1 MRDADLVP
9 RNFGAS
15 GCVPSSEMTRGTK
28 QAIAGTVVV
37 VAALA
42 GGWFGWDWYRQ
53 RSTRPE
59 VQAQR
64 IERRDL
70 VATVAASGKI
80 EPERLVN
87 ISADTMGRV
96 TELAVEEGQQVEQG
110 QFLMLIDPESAES
123 AVQRGA
129 AGLRAA
135 GESLNT
141 ARVAIETARANLEL
155 ALRDEERARELSRDR
170 IVSQADLDRAESA
183 VKVRRSELESRETEV
198 RAQQQRLEQETA
210 NLRSARH
217 VLSKVTIDA
226 PMSGMITRLSI
237 EAGETVLIG
246 TMNNPGTVLMTI
258 ADLSVILAVLEVDET
273 DIVDVRLGQEA
284 TVLID
289 AFPDLEFAGRVTK
302 IGSSAIQATN
312 SASSGDQRGTNFE
325 VEVTI
330 KDEIPGVR
338 PDFSC
343 TADITTAT
351 RARAVAVP
359 IQALTVRDVAAAEEV
374 EGVFVLQDGTAR
386 FRPVEVGIAGER
398 YFEVLSGLRE
408 GDEVITGPYSAVRE
422 LEDGDAV
429 TLDEDDDDEEDDR
442 SSA

>member
-1 MRDADLVP
+1 M
-9 RNFGAS
+9 
-15 GCVPSSEMTRGTK
+15 
-28 QAIAGTVVV
+28 
-37 VAALA
+37 VAVLA
-42 GGWFGWDWYRQ
+42 GGGFWWNRYRE
-53 RSTRPE
+53 RSARPE
-59 VQAQR
+59 VQAER

-96 TELAVEEGQQVEQG
+96 TELAVEEGQQVELG

-141 ARVAIETARANLEL
+141 ARVAIETARANLDL
-155 ALRDEERARELSRDR
+155 ALREEERARELSRDR
-170 IVSQADLDRAESA
+170 IVSQADLDRAESE
-183 VKVRRSELESRETEV
+183 VKVRRSQLEARETEV

-289 AFPDLEFAGRVTK
+289 AFPDREFAGRVTK
-302 IGSSAIQATN
+302 IGSSAIQAATN

-351 RARAVAVP
+351 RVDAVAVP
-359 IQALTVRDVAAAEEV
+359 IQALTVRDDAAVEER

-398 YFEVLSGLRE
+398 YFEVLSGLQE
-408 GDEVITGPYSAVRE
+408 GDEVITGPYAAVRE

-429 TLDEDDDDEEDDR
+429 ALDEDEDEDEDDR
-442 SSA
+442 SSS

>member
-1 MRDADLVP
+1 M
-9 RNFGAS
+9 
-15 GCVPSSEMTRGTK
+15 
-28 QAIAGTVVV
+28 I
-37 VAALA
+37 AALA
-42 GGWFGWDWYRQ
+42 GGGFWWNGYRE
-53 RSTRPE
+53 RSARPE
-59 VQAQR
+59 VQAER
-64 IERRDL
+64 IERRNL

-96 TELAVEEGQQVEQG
+96 TELAVEEGQQVELG

-123 AVQRGA
+123 AVQMGA

-135 GESLNT
+135 QESLNT
-141 ARVAIETARANLEL
+141 ARVAIETARANLDL
-155 ALRDEERARELSRDR
+155 ALREEERARELSRDR
-170 IVSQADLDRAESA
+170 IVSQADLDRAESE
-183 VKVRRSELESRETEV
+183 VKVRRSQLEARETEV
-198 RAQQQRLEQETA
+198 LVQQQRLEQETA

-284 TVLID
+284 TVRID
-289 AFPDLEFAGRVTK
+289 AFPDREFSGQVTK
-302 IGSSAIQATN
+302 IGSSAIQAATN
-312 SASSGDQRGTNFE
+312 PGSPGDQLGTNFE

-351 RARAVAVP
+351 RADAVAVP
-359 IQALTVRDVAAAEEV
+359 IQALTVRDDATAEEC

-398 YFEVLSGLRE
+398 YFEVLSGLQA
-408 GDEVITGPYSAVRE
+408 GDEVVTGPYSAVRE

-429 TLDEDDDDEEDDR
+429 AEDEDDR
-442 SSA
+442 SSS

>member
-1 MRDADLVP
+1 M
-9 RNFGAS
+9 
-15 GCVPSSEMTRGTK
+15 
-28 QAIAGTVVV
+28 QA
-37 VAALA
+37 
-42 GGWFGWDWYRQ
+42 
-53 RSTRPE
+53 E
-59 VQAQR
+59 R

-96 TELAVEEGQQVEQG
+96 TELAVEEGQEVEQG

-123 AVQRGA
+123 AVQMGA

-135 GESLNT
+135 QESLNISK
-141 ARVAIETARANLEL
+141 VAVETAHVNL
-155 ALRDEERARELSRDR
+155 ALSERDEERARELSRDR
-170 IVSQADLDRAESA
+170 IVSQEALDRAESE
-183 VKVRRSELESRETEV
+183 VKVRRSELEARETEV
-198 RAQQQRLEQETA
+198 RAQAQRLEQETA

-226 PMSGMITRLSI
+226 PMSGAITRLSI
-237 EAGETVLIG
+237 EEGETVLIG

-273 DIVDVRLGQEA
+273 DIVDVRLGQQA

-289 AFPDLEFAGRVTK
+289 AFPDREFAGRVTK
-302 IGSSAIQATN
+302 IGSSAIQAGTN
-312 SASSGDQRGTNFE
+312 AGNASDQRGTNFE

-330 KDEIPGVR
+330 KEEIPGVR

-351 RARAVAVP
+351 RADVVAVP
-359 IQALTVRDVAAAEEV
+359 IQALTVRDDEAEEER
-374 EGVFVLQDGTAR
+374 EGVFVLQDGAAR
-386 FRPVEVGIAGER
+386 FQPIEVGIAGER
-398 YFEVLSGLRE
+398 YFEVLSGLAA
-408 GDEVITGPYSAVRE
+408 GDDVITGPYAAVRE
-422 LEDGDAV
+422 LEDGDLV
-429 TLDEDDDDEEDDR
+429 VLEEEEEDDEEGEDEGGSPR
-442 SSA
+442 LRRRGA

>member
-1 MRDADLVP
+1 M
-9 RNFGAS
+9 
-15 GCVPSSEMTRGTK
+15 
-28 QAIAGTVVV
+28 I
-37 VAALA
+37 AALA
-42 GGWFGWDWYRQ
+42 GGGFWWNRYRE
-53 RSTRPE
+53 RSARPE
-59 VQAQR
+59 VQGER
-64 IERRDL
+64 IERRNL

-96 TELAVEEGQQVEQG
+96 TELAVEEGQQVELG

-123 AVQRGA
+123 AVQMGA

-135 GESLNT
+135 QESLNT
-141 ARVAIETARANLEL
+141 ARVAIETARANLDL
-155 ALRDEERARELSRDR
+155 ALREEERARELSRDR
-170 IVSQADLDRAESA
+170 IVSQADLDRAESE
-183 VKVRRSELESRETEV
+183 VKVRRSQLEARETEV

-284 TVLID
+284 TVRID
-289 AFPDLEFAGRVTK
+289 AFPDREFSGQVTR
-302 IGSSAIQATN
+302 IGSSAIQASSASQAATN
-312 SASSGDQRGTNFE
+312 PGSSGDQRGTNFE

-351 RARAVAVP
+351 RADAVAVP
-359 IQALTVRDVAAAEEV
+359 IQALTVQDDATAEER

-398 YFEVLSGLRE
+398 YFEVLSGLQA

-429 TLDEDDDDEEDDR
+429 ALDEDEDEDADDR
-442 SSA
+442 SSS

>member
-1 MRDADLVP
+1 MS
-9 RNFGAS
+9 GA
-15 GCVPSSEMTRGTK
+15 
-28 QAIAGTVVV
+28 VV
-37 VAALA
+37 VAVLA
-42 GGWFGWDWYRQ
+42 GGVFWLNIYRE
-53 RSTRPE
+53 RSARPE
-59 VQAQR
+59 VQAER
-64 IERRDL
+64 IERRNL

-96 TELAVEEGQQVEQG
+96 TELAVEEGQQVELG

-123 AVQRGA
+123 AVQMGA

-135 GESLNT
+135 RESLNT

-155 ALRDEERARELSRDR
+155 ALREEERARELSRDR
-170 IVSQADLDRAESA
+170 IVSEADLDRAESE
-183 VKVRRSELESRETEV
+183 VKVRRSQLEARETEV

-289 AFPDLEFAGRVTK
+289 AFPDREFSGHVTK
-302 IGSSAIQATN
+302 IGSSAIQAATN
-312 SASSGDQRGTNFE
+312 PGSSADQRGTNFE

-351 RARAVAVP
+351 RADAVAVP
-359 IQALTVRDVAAAEEV
+359 IQALTVRDDAAVEER

-398 YFEVLSGLRE
+398 YFEVLSGLQE
-408 GDEVITGPYSAVRE
+408 GDEVITGPYAAVRE

-429 TLDEDDDDEEDDR
+429 ALDEDEDEDEDDR
-442 SSA
+442 SSS

>member
-1 MRDADLVP
+1 
-9 RNFGAS
+9 
-15 GCVPSSEMTRGTK
+15 
-28 QAIAGTVVV
+28 
-37 VAALA
+37 
-42 GGWFGWDWYRQ
+42 
-53 RSTRPE
+53 
-59 VQAQR
+59 
-64 IERRDL
+64 
-70 VATVAASGKI
+70 
-80 EPERLVN
+80 
-87 ISADTMGRV
+87 MGRV
-96 TELAVEEGQQVEQG
+96 TELAVEEGQQVGQG

-129 AGLRAA
+129 AGQRAA
-135 GESLNT
+135 RESLNT

-155 ALRDEERARELSRDR
+155 ALREEERARELSRDR
-170 IVSQADLDRAESA
+170 IVSEADLDRAESE
-183 VKVRRSELESRETEV
+183 VKVRRSQLEARETEV

-237 EAGETVLIG
+237 EEGETVLIG

-289 AFPDLEFAGRVTK
+289 AFPDREFAGHVTK
-302 IGSSAIQATN
+302 IGSSAIQAATN
-312 SASSGDQRGTNFE
+312 PGSSADQRGTNFE

-351 RARAVAVP
+351 RADAVAVP
-359 IQALTVRDVAAAEEV
+359 IQALTVRDDAAVEER

-386 FRPVEVGIAGER
+386 FRSVEVGIAGER
-398 YFEVLSGLRE
+398 YFEVLSGLQA
-408 GDEVITGPYSAVRE
+408 GDEVITGPYAAVRE

-429 TLDEDDDDEEDDR
+429 ALDEDEDEDEDDR
-442 SSA
+442 SSS

>member
-28 QAIAGTVVV
+28 QAIAGIVV

-42 GGWFGWDWYRQ
+42 GGGFGWNWYRQ

-96 TELAVEEGQQVEQG
+96 TELAVEEGQQVELG

-129 AGLRAA
+129 AGQRAA
-135 GESLNT
+135 RESLNT

-170 IVSQADLDRAESA
+170 IVSQADLDRAESE
-183 VKVRRSELESRETEV
+183 VKVRRSQLESRETEV

-284 TVLID
+284 SVLID
-289 AFPDLEFAGRVTK
+289 AFPDREFAGHVTK
-302 IGSSAIQATN
+302 IGSSAIQAAMN

-359 IQALTVRDVAAAEEV
+359 IQALTVRDDAAAEEV

-398 YFEVLSGLRE
+398 YFEVLSGLQE

-422 LEDGDAV
+422 LKDGDAV
-429 TLDEDDDDEEDDR
+429 TLDEDEDEDEDDR

>member
-1 MRDADLVP
+1 
-9 RNFGAS
+9 
-15 GCVPSSEMTRGTK
+15 MTRGTK

-37 VAALA
+37 AALA
-42 GGWFGWDWYRQ
+42 GGWFGWNWYRQ
-53 RSTRPE
+53 RSTRAG
-59 VQAQR
+59 VQAER
-64 IERRDL
+64 IEHRDL

-135 GESLNT
+135 QESLNT

-170 IVSQADLDRAESA
+170 IVSQADLDRAESE
-183 VKVRRSELESRETEV
+183 VKVRRSQLESRETEV

-289 AFPDLEFAGRVTK
+289 AFPDLEFAGHVTK
-302 IGSSAIQATN
+302 IGSSAIQAATN
-312 SASSGDQRGTNFE
+312 PASSGDQRGTNFE

-359 IQALTVRDVAAAEEV
+359 IQALTVRDDAAAEEV

-398 YFEVLSGLRE
+398 HFEVLSGLQD

-429 TLDEDDDDEEDDR
+429 TLDEDEDEDEDDR
-442 SSA
+442 SSS

>member
-1 MRDADLVP
+1 M
-9 RNFGAS
+9 
-15 GCVPSSEMTRGTK
+15 
-28 QAIAGTVVV
+28 I
-37 VAALA
+37 AALA
-42 GGWFGWDWYRQ
+42 GGGFWWNRYRE
-53 RSTRPE
+53 RSARPE
-59 VQAQR
+59 VQAER
-64 IERRDL
+64 IERRNL
-70 VATVAASGKI
+70 VAIVAASGKI

-96 TELAVEEGQQVEQG
+96 TELAVEEGQQVELG

-123 AVQRGA
+123 AVQMGA

-135 GESLNT
+135 QESLNT
-141 ARVAIETARANLEL
+141 ARVAIETARANLDL
-155 ALRDEERARELSRDR
+155 ALREEERARELSRDR
-170 IVSQADLDRAESA
+170 IVSQADLDRAESE
-183 VKVRRSELESRETEV
+183 VKVRRSQLEARETEV
-198 RAQQQRLEQETA
+198 LAQQQRLEQETA

-284 TVLID
+284 TVHID
-289 AFPDLEFAGRVTK
+289 AFPDREFSGQVTK
-302 IGSSAIQATN
+302 IGSSAIQAATN
-312 SASSGDQRGTNFE
+312 PGSSGDQLGTNFE

-351 RARAVAVP
+351 RADAVAVP
-359 IQALTVRDVAAAEEV
+359 IQALTVRDDATAEER

-398 YFEVLSGLRE
+398 YFEVLSGLQA

-429 TLDEDDDDEEDDR
+429 AEDEDEDDR
-442 SSA
+442 SSS